1 MKLHNASPTFEFM
14 ISRVQLEELRA
25 ELRQRELRATP
36 SRIAVLELVRSSDTP
51 LSHAEAADRLAPRA
65 WDRATIYRNLT
76 DLADA
81 GLLRRMDHGDHIWRF
96 EAVRDDHSASEH
108 PHFVCVECGGVEC
121 LPGVELSAKRSA
133 PRAVR
138 IREVEIQVRGL
149 CDACA
154 A

>member
-1 MKLHNASPTFEFM
+1 MMTRTE
-14 ISRVQLEELRA
+14 LESLRA
-25 ELRQRELRATP
+25 ELRAKNLRATP
-36 SRIAVLELVRSSDTP
+36 SRIAVLELMRASEAP
-51 LSHAEAADRLAPRA
+51 LSHAEAADKLALKA

-81 GLLRRMDHGDHIWRF
+81 GLLRRADLGDHVWRF
-96 EAVRDDHSASEH
+96 EAVSDDHGAEKH

-121 LPGVELSAKRSA
+121 LPGVELSSKKSM

-138 IREVEIQVRGL
+138 TREVEIQLRGV

-154 A
+154 